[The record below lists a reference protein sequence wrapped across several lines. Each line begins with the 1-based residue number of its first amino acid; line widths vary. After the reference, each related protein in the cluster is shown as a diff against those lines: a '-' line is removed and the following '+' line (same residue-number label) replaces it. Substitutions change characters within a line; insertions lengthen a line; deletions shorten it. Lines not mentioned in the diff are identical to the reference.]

1 MVILL
6 TGYQN
11 DFNDANGAPSFPLVL
26 LPQLRE
32 YYGAAAG
39 DVNLSVAAH
48 GYDQIRIE
56 GPQ

>member
-6 TGYQN
+6 TGSQN
-11 DFNDANGAPSFPLVL
+11 DFNVANGAPTFPRVL

-32 YYGAAAG
+32 YYGAAAE
-39 DVNLSVAAH
+39 DVNLSVAAD